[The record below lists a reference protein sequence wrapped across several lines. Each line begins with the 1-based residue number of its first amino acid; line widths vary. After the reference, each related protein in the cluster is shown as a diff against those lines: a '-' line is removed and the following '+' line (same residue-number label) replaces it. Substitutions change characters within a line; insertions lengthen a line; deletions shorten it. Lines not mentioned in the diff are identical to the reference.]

1 MRVVITDCNFPSV
14 EIERAELAAIGA
26 RVDLYQCQTEDDVLT
41 CAGDADALIVQY
53 APITRRVLEGL
64 PRLRVVSRYGIGVDN
79 IDVRA
84 ATALGVW
91 VANVPGF
98 CVPEAS
104 DHTLALLLACARRLC
119 LLERTVRA
127 GEWETVRVAGPTP
140 RLSEQTLGL
149 IGFGSI
155 GRAVAQKARV
165 FGLRVL
171 AYSPRTTPEL
181 AAAYGAERADLER
194 LLRESDYVSLHCPL
208 TPETRH
214 LLNAERLAL
223 MKPTAFLINTA
234 RGALVDEAAL
244 IAALKSGRLAG
255 AALDVLERE
264 PPAPDNPLLRLPNVI
279 ITPHA
284 AWYSSRSLET
294 LQRTVARNVAAVLRG
309 EPPLHPVNPEVQSR
323 LRRP

>member
-14 EIERAELAAIGA
+14 EIERAELAALGA

-53 APITRRVLEGL
+53 APITRRVLERL
-64 PRLRVVSRYGIGVDN
+64 PRLRVVSRYGIGVDH

-84 ATALGVW
+84 GTALGVCCSG
-91 VANVPGF
+91 APGSGT
-98 CVPEAS
+98 PEPSGAP
-104 DHTLALLLACARRLC
+104 TPVLLGCPRRLV
-119 LLERTVRA
+119 LLERTARS
-127 GEWETVRVAGPTP
+127 GEWGPGRVGGPTP
-140 RLSEQTLGL
+140 RLSEQALGL
-149 IGFGSI
+149 SGFGSI

-181 AAAYGAERADLER
+181 AAAYGAERAALER